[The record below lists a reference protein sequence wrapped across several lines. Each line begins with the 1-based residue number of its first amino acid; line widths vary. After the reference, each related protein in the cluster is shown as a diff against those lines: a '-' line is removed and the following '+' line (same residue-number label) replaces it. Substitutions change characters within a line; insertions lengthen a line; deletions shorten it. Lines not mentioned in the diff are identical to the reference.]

1 MYINIDNLLK
11 EKGKT
16 RYWLS
21 KEINLSYPNLKKLAD
36 NETTSIKFEII
47 ENICK
52 VFNCTP
58 NDLFIVEP
66 LTHD

>member
-21 KEINLSYPNLKKLAD
+21 KKINLSYPNLKKLAD
-36 NETTSIKFEII
+36 NETSSIKFEII
-47 ENICK
+47 ENICIAL
-52 VFNCTP
+52 NCSP
-58 NDLFIVEP
+58 NDIFIFEP

>member
-21 KEINLSYPNLKKLAD
+21 KKINLSYPNLK
-36 NETTSIKFEII
+36 N
-47 ENICK
+47 
-52 VFNCTP
+52 
-58 NDLFIVEP
+58 
-66 LTHD
+66 